1 MKNKLVFSLSIFFLL
16 GVFSIVPT
24 NKSNANKPVIS
35 EKAKVEV
42 YYFHYTRRC
51 ATCQAVESEAKN
63 DLDALYPALVKA
75 GTIVF
80 KSINLDEEGSTAI
93 AETCKAEVQS
103 LLIISG
109 KKRFDLTE
117 NAFMYARSKPEN
129 IKKEIKKIID
139 PLVK

>member
-1 MKNKLVFSLSIFFLL
+1 LSIFLLL

-51 ATCQAVESEAKN
+51 ATCQAVESEAKK

-80 KSINLDEEGSTAI
+80 KSINLDEDGSTAI
-93 AETCKAEVQS
+93 AET
-103 LLIISG
+103 
-109 KKRFDLTE
+109 
-117 NAFMYARSKPEN
+117 
-129 IKKEIKKIID
+129 
-139 PLVK
+139 